1 MPRIAREKSE
11 NGIYHVYAQG
21 KQTKPLT
28 KMIDDMEELCAILYV
43 SKERFDFDLYAF
55 CITKNEI
62 HLVIKEKKEMEV
74 SLIMKFILSVY
85 TKYYNRRYGEEGTLI
100 HDRFRSKPVSDGEP
114 LKAAVRYVHQLP
126 VLLGETQR
134 VNDYEFSSY
143 DGYFKGNTYVEREKI
158 LSMFGQGQMALTQ
171 FKIFHAFMEFNKYQK
186 QKRVKY
192 THGELQSI
200 LLKVAKISEEEI
212 KKLKQADKLKI
223 ARQLKNST
231 DLSLRQIEAICHVSR
246 AMI

>member
-1 MPRIAREKSE
+1 MPRIAREKSDS
-11 NGIYHVYAQG
+11 GIYHVYAHG

-100 HDRFRSKPVSDGEP
+100 HDRFRSKPVGDGEP

-126 VLLGETQR
+126 VLLGETKR

-171 FKIFHAFMEFNKYQK
+171 FKIYHAFMEFNKYKK

-192 THGELQSI
+192 THEELQSI
-200 LLKVAKISEEEI
+200 LLKVSKISEEEI

>member
-85 TKYYNRRYGEEGTLI
+85 PDQFTKRKLAAIFLALGAANRAE
-100 HDRFRSKPVSDGEP
+100 
-114 LKAAVRYVHQLP
+114 AA
-126 VLLGETQR
+126 G
-134 VNDYEFSSY
+134 
-143 DGYFKGNTYVEREKI
+143 I
-158 LSMFGQGQMALTQ
+158 AL
-171 FKIFHAFMEFNKYQK
+171 QK
-186 QKRVKY
+186 Q
-192 THGELQSI
+192 
-200 LLKVAKISEEEI
+200 LLKF
-212 KKLKQADKLKI
+212 
-223 ARQLKNST
+223 
-231 DLSLRQIEAICHVSR
+231 
-246 AMI
+246 

>member
-100 HDRFRSKPVSDGEP
+100 HDRFKSKPIDDGEP

-126 VLLGETQR
+126 VLLGETKR

-171 FKIFHAFMEFNKYQK
+171 FKIYHAFMEFNKYKK

-192 THGELQSI
+192 THEELQSI
-200 LLKVAKISEEEI
+200 LVKVAKITEDEI

>member
-100 HDRFRSKPVSDGEP
+100 HDRFRSKPVNNGEP

-126 VLLGETQR
+126 VLLGETKR

-158 LSMFGQGQMALTQ
+158 LSMFGQGQTALTQ
-171 FKIFHAFMEFNKYQK
+171 FKIYHAFMEFNKYQK

-192 THGELQSI
+192 THEELQSI